1 MKMVT
6 KIGLVCALLLP
17 GLAAAQGQ
25 LVAAVT
31 GTVSGLVEDK
41 NGDMV
46 PPQAA
51 VQATV
56 SADTSGDS
64 VVATVTGTA
73 SCTGGLGL
81 HFTFEAQYN
90 TADNSFVGM
99 YSDIPGSA
107 PNKALSLVNNGG
119 YSWTASLNGNAPSDT
134 GTRAYDLSFSFEI
147 PDTAAF
153 SGNALPD
160 DLTYSGLLNTT
171 KQVIV
176 PLVIPQANI
185 NQNLVFDLVFT
196 GDWSATSVP
205 LVDGTAVFTGSAT
218 GSFMSSNTEIV
229 TVTAP
234 GLGTLNIPVQVSGS
248 FGGSLFSVD
257 KDTVSFQG
265 SWIGSGVN
273 QTFGGDIKI
282 DIEFQDISS
291 FPFSVSGVIPVDTGY
306 PLLGVIH
313 IPFAV
318 TGNFPLSIQ

>member
-1 MKMVT
+1 MKFVT
-6 KIGLVCALLLP
+6 KISLICALLLP
-17 GLAAAQGQ
+17 GLVAAQGQ

-31 GTVSGLVEDK
+31 GTVNGLVQDK

-64 VVATVTGTA
+64 IVATVTGTA

-119 YSWTASLNGNAPSDT
+119 YSWTASLSGNAPSDT
-134 GTRAYDLSFSFEI
+134 GSRAYDLSFSFEI
-147 PDTAAF
+147 PDTAVF

-171 KQVIV
+171 KQVVV
-176 PLVIPQANI
+176 PLVIPQVNI
-185 NQNLVFDLVFT
+185 NQNLVFDIVFS

-229 TVTAP
+229 TVATP
-234 GLGTLNIPVQVSGS
+234 LGTQEIPVQVSGS

-257 KDTVSFQG
+257 EDTVSFQG

-273 QTFGGDIKI
+273 QTFGGDINI

-291 FPFSVSGVIPVDTGY
+291 FPFSVSGVIPVDTGF
-306 PLLGVIH
+306 PLFGIVK

-318 TGNFPLSIQ
+318 SGSFPLSIQ